1 MNEVD
6 EADAEDLTADVSD
19 EVLET
24 AASKHASTSGSRS
37 PARIARIIRKPVEPV
52 MSATTWWS

>member
-24 AASKHASTSGSRS
+24 AAKNKSLPAWTWVCSGKDC
-37 PARIARIIRKPVEPV
+37 PG
-52 MSATTWWS
+52 